1 MLKLITLATFVL
13 FGTPAL
19 ADDRPF
25 FKYKLFVD
33 GAEVPV
39 NGVDN
44 DGRCNGGPCYFAVNN
59 VSVGSDLII
68 KFIPVDP
75 TPNVD
80 VQAAKYV
87 FLPWDKNDDF
97 RIQGGTF
104 ENFENTSPPGWRG
117 DGSTPPD
124 HQGVEWT
131 ANLIPYLDN
140 GYAEVKVIS
149 NDVGWLSL
157 RGNEQNRES
166 SVTIRIGSRAVPFIP
181 AYGLWLMGALLG
193 LVGVRGLYKART

>member
-13 FGTPAL
+13 FSASTL

-25 FKYKLFVD
+25 FKYKLFAD

-44 DGRCNGGPCYFAVNN
+44 DGKCNGGPCYFAVNN
-59 VSVGSDLII
+59 VPVGSDLII

-80 VQAAKYV
+80 VQAAAYV
-87 FLPWDKNDDF
+87 FPPWDEQDDF
-97 RIQGGTF
+97 RVQGGTL

-117 DGSTPPD
+117 DGATPPD
-124 HQGVEWT
+124 NQGVEWT
-131 ANLIPYLDN
+131 ANLIPYLEN
-140 GYAEVKVIS
+140 GYAEVEVIGLQG
-149 NDVGWLSL
+149 GWLSL
-157 RGNEQNRES
+157 RGGDVNKES
-166 SVTIRIGSRAVPFIP
+166 SVTIRIGSRPVPFIP
-181 AYGLWLMGALLG
+181 AYGLWLMSALLG
-193 LVGVRGLYKART
+193 LVGVRRLYKART

>member
-1 MLKLITLATFVL
+1 MKLITLATFVL
-13 FGTPAL
+13 FSASTL

-25 FKYKLFVD
+25 FKYKLFAD

-44 DGRCNGGPCYFAVNN
+44 DGKCNGGPCYFAVNN
-59 VSVGSDLII
+59 VPVGSDLII

-80 VQAAKYV
+80 VQAAAYV
-87 FLPWDKNDDF
+87 FPPWDEQDDF
-97 RIQGGTF
+97 RVQGGTL

-117 DGSTPPD
+117 DGATPPD
-124 HQGVEWT
+124 NQGVEWT
-131 ANLIPYLDN
+131 ANLIPYLEN
-140 GYAEVKVIS
+140 GYAEVEVIGLQG
-149 NDVGWLSL
+149 GWLSL
-157 RGNEQNRES
+157 RGGDVNKES
-166 SVTIRIGSRAVPFIP
+166 SVTIRIGSRPVPFIP

-193 LVGVRGLYKART
+193 LVGVRRLYKART

>member
-13 FGTPAL
+13 FSASTL

-25 FKYKLFVD
+25 FKYKLFAD

-44 DGRCNGGPCYFAVNN
+44 DGKCNGGPCYFAVNN
-59 VSVGSDLII
+59 VPVGSDLII

-80 VQAAKYV
+80 VQAAAYV
-87 FLPWDKNDDF
+87 FPPWDEQDDF
-97 RIQGGTF
+97 RVQGGTL

-117 DGSTPPD
+117 DGATPPD
-124 HQGVEWT
+124 NQGVEWT
-131 ANLIPYLDN
+131 ANLIPYLEN
-140 GYAEVKVIS
+140 GYAEVEVIGLQG
-149 NDVGWLSL
+149 GWLSL
-157 RGNEQNRES
+157 RGGDVNKES
-166 SVTIRIGSRAVPFIP
+166 SVTIRIGGRPVPFIP
-181 AYGLWLMGALLG
+181 AYGLWLMSALLG
-193 LVGVRGLYKART
+193 LVGVRRLYKART

>member
-1 MLKLITLATFVL
+1 MLKLITLATVVL
-13 FGTPAL
+13 FGTPTL

-44 DGRCNGGPCYFAVNN
+44 DGKCNGGPCYFAVNN
-59 VSVGSDLII
+59 VPVGSDLII

-80 VQAAKYV
+80 VQAAAYV
-87 FLPWDKNDDF
+87 FPPWDEQDDF
-97 RIQGGTF
+97 RVQGGTL

-117 DGSTPPD
+117 DGATPPD
-124 HQGVEWT
+124 NQGVEWT
-131 ANLIPYLDN
+131 ANLIPYLEN
-140 GYAEVKVIS
+140 GYAEVEVIGLQGGGWS
-149 NDVGWLSL
+149 LSGGDV
-157 RGNEQNRES
+157 NKES
-166 SVTIRIGSRAVPFIP
+166 SVTIRIGSRPVPFIP
-181 AYGLWLMGALLG
+181 AYGLWLMSALLG
-193 LVGVRGLYKART
+193 LVGVRRLYKART

>member
-13 FGTPAL
+13 FSASTL

-25 FKYKLFVD
+25 FKYKLFAD

-44 DGRCNGGPCYFAVNN
+44 DGKCNGGPCYFAVNN
-59 VSVGSDLII
+59 VPVGSDLII

-80 VQAAKYV
+80 VQAAAYV
-87 FLPWDKNDDF
+87 FPPWDEQDDF
-97 RIQGGTF
+97 RVQGGTL

-117 DGSTPPD
+117 DGATPPD
-124 HQGVEWT
+124 NQGVEWT
-131 ANLIPYLDN
+131 ANLIPYLEN
-140 GYAEVKVIS
+140 GYAEVEVIGLQG
-149 NDVGWLSL
+149 GWLSL
-157 RGNEQNRES
+157 RGGDVNKES
-166 SVTIRIGSRAVPFIP
+166 SVTIRIGSRPVPFIP

-193 LVGVRGLYKART
+193 LVGVRRLYKART

>member
-13 FGTPAL
+13 FSASTL

-25 FKYKLFVD
+25 FKYKLFAD

-44 DGRCNGGPCYFAVNN
+44 DGTCNGGPCYFAVNN
-59 VSVGSDLII
+59 VPVGSDLII

-80 VQAAKYV
+80 VQAAAYV
-87 FLPWDKNDDF
+87 FPPWDEQDDF
-97 RIQGGTF
+97 RVQGGTL

-117 DGSTPPD
+117 DGATPPD
-124 HQGVEWT
+124 NQGVEWT
-131 ANLIPYLDN
+131 ANLIPYLEN
-140 GYAEVKVIS
+140 GYAEVEVIGLQG
-149 NDVGWLSL
+149 GWLSL
-157 RGNEQNRES
+157 RGGDVNKES
-166 SVTIRIGSRAVPFIP
+166 SVTIRIGSRPVPFIP

-193 LVGVRGLYKART
+193 LVGVRRLYKART